1 MLSTAKDREQIEY
14 LINRYEESIDN
25 LVDIRTQIWD
35 KLDTDDEYV
44 ASVTTRLS
52 NITEKL
58 AAPSLKRSLDVILAL
73 MTIQFTV
80 CLFPELRNCLCRS

>member
-35 KLDTDDEYV
+35 KLAEDEYV

-58 AAPSLKRSLDVILAL
+58 AAAITKTES
-73 MTIQFTV
+73 
-80 CLFPELRNCLCRS
+80 

>member
-14 LINRYEESIDN
+14 LISRYKETVDN
-25 LVDIRTQIWD
+25 LVDLRTQIWD

-52 NITEKL
+52 DITEKL
-58 AAPSLKRSLDVILAL
+58 AAAVTKTES
-73 MTIQFTV
+73 
-80 CLFPELRNCLCRS
+80 

>member
-1 MLSTAKDREQIEY
+1 MLSTAKDREQIKY

-58 AAPSLKRSLDVILAL
+58 AA
-73 MTIQFTV
+73 TITKT
-80 CLFPELRNCLCRS
+80 ES

>member
-58 AAPSLKRSLDVILAL
+58 AAAITKTES
-73 MTIQFTV
+73 
-80 CLFPELRNCLCRS
+80 